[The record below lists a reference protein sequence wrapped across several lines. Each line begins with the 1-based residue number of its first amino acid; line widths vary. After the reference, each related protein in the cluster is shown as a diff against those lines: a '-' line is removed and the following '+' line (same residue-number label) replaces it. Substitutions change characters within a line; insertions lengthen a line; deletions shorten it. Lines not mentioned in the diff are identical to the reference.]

1 MDREL
6 LIEIGL
12 EELPAAWLPGLTRQ
26 FGEHVE
32 ARLKDARIAP
42 GAPVES
48 YATPRRLTARLAKI
62 AERQEDLEELV
73 SGPPVSA
80 AFGPDGQPTP
90 AAVGFA
96 RKLGVTVEELGRTKS
111 AKGEYLSFLKR
122 QRGKSA
128 IDALPAVL
136 GAVLRDLAFPKQ
148 MKWDATL
155 DDGRGE
161 FVFGRPIR
169 WLLFL
174 YGGRVVPFTIGRAA
188 NAAGP
193 LVQDV
198 ESGALTYGHRFLA
211 TSGRAGRS
219 IKVRSFDEYEAR
231 LKEHFVVLEHSE
243 RRDRIARDLEGH
255 ARRLSGRV
263 ALKEHQRLLD
273 EVADLVEYPGVV
285 AGFYDAA
292 FLALPE
298 EVLSTTL
305 VHHQHYFPVVSDRGE
320 LKEAFL
326 AVVNTQPKDERLIA
340 KNAERVVAARL
351 RDARFFWESD
361 RKSPLAS
368 RHERLHTVAF
378 HKKLGSYR
386 DKTERIEQLA
396 GWIAG
401 EVLGKPEAA
410 GAAATAARLA
420 KADLTTDMVFEFPEL
435 QGRMGGIY
443 AREEGQPEPV
453 WKAIYYHYL
462 PIGVEADAPPSK
474 EQLGTAAVTW
484 AAISLADKV
493 DTVLG
498 LLARGRESH
507 GFTRSVWYSAQRS
520 GGDPDSDGCS
530 RTDRRR
536 SRDRSQRGCS
546 RRHTS
551 HSPVERRMRALAG
564 LALGFW
570 VERIRFALEQRGF
583 PVEIVRAVTSGS
595 RRRSAAGA
603 APRRGAAADAHLG
616 GFPGARRAVQ
626 AGQEHRQRARRG
638 AGTRPRG
645 AGRACGARAARR
657 ARREAAG
664 HRCRGVRGGLHARL
678 HRDRRAAPGRRSFFH
693 RSIRHGRRRPREDR
707 ASDAHGSPAGSDPDS
722 RRHLRNRSSHGVGSR
737 NGKEAT
743 GSEVSSEEVVG
754 EGRVSREGEGG
765 CAEGQGEEPDC
776 SEEERRRARRCE
788 GRQVRLPLRQQ
799 DRRQRDD
806 EAAARRQGR
815 EPRRDV
821 PHRAAGAAGVHDYHR
836 SLHLLLRQQAEL
848 PADAAPGDGA
858 RHRVARAADRQ
869 EVR

>member
-6 LIEIGL
+6 LIEIGV
-12 EELPAAWLPGLTRQ
+12 EELPAAWLPGLTKQ
-26 FGEHVE
+26 FGERLE

-73 SGPPVSA
+73 TGPPVAA
-80 AFGPDGQPTP
+80 AFGADGQPTP
-90 AAVGFA
+90 AAAGFA
-96 RKLGVTVEELGRTKS
+96 RKLGVSVEQLGRSQS

-128 IDALPAVL
+128 IDALPAVF

-198 ESGALTYGHRFLA
+198 ESGALTYGHRFLT

-219 IKVRSFDEYEAR
+219 IKVRSFDEYQAR
-231 LKEHFVVLEHSE
+231 LKEHFIVLDHSE
-243 RRDRIARDLEGH
+243 RRDRIARELEGH

-263 ALKEHQRLLD
+263 ALKDHQRLLE

-292 FLALPE
+292 FLALPG

-326 AVVNTQPKDERLIA
+326 AVVNTQPKDERQIA

-351 RDARFFWESD
+351 RDARFFWETD
-361 RKSPLAS
+361 RTVPLAS

-386 DKTERIEQLA
+386 DKTERIERLA
-396 GWIAG
+396 EWIAIDA
-401 EVLGKPEAA
+401 LGRPDAA
-410 GAAATAARLA
+410 GAAAAAARLA

-453 WKAIYYHYL
+453 WKAIYHQYL
-462 PIGVEADAPPSK
+462 PLGVEHDAPPSRAD
-474 EQLGTAAVTW
+474 LGAAAVPW
-484 AAISLADKV
+484 AALSLADKL
-493 DTVLG
+493 DTVTG
-498 LLARGRESH
+498 LLHAGERATG
-507 GFTRSVWYSAQRS
+507 
-520 GGDPDSDGCS
+520 
-530 RTDRRR
+530 
-536 SRDRSQRGCS
+536 SRDPFGL
-546 RRHTS
+546 RRQMHGIVRILMDLPELTG
-551 HSPVERRMRALAG
+551 VEREIAAGPLAERARAPFGAAPAVAGQVASLA
-564 LALGFW
+564 
-570 VERIRFALEQRGF
+570 VERVRFALEQRGYAIA
-583 PVEIVRAVTSGS
+583 IVRAVASGADIAPLRARRLAEALQRMRTSEDFQALAVLFK
-595 RRRSAAGA
+595 RVKNI
-603 APRRGAAADAHLG
+603 APSIRAADA
-616 GFPGARRAVQ
+616 RS
-626 AGQEHRQRARRG
+626 GQPAEG
-638 AGTRPRG
+638 STD
-645 AGRACGARAARR
+645 
-657 ARREAAG
+657 
-664 HRCRGVRGGLHARL
+664 RL
-678 HRDRRAAPGRRSFFH
+678 DRDALT
-693 RSIRHGRRRPREDR
+693 E
-707 ASDAHGSPAGSDPDS
+707 PA
-722 RRHLRNRSSHGVGSR
+722 
-737 NGKEAT
+737 EAT
-743 GSEVSSEEVVG
+743 LLAALDQARPEVD
-754 EGRVSREGEGG
+754 
-765 CAEGQGEEPDC
+765 A
-776 SEEERRRARRCE
+776 
-788 GRQVRLPLRQQ
+788 
-799 DRRQRDD
+799 
-806 EAAARRQGR
+806 AAARADYTRAFTEMAALR
-815 EPRRDV
+815 PPVDRFFAEVFVMADDVRVRTARLTLMAHLRDLILTLADISEIV
-821 PHRAAGAAGVHDYHR
+821 P
-836 SLHLLLRQQAEL
+836 QTE
-848 PADAAPGDGA
+848 
-858 RHRVARAADRQ
+858 
-869 EVR
+869 